1 MNSLAK
7 TMTLKAGLGLV
18 VMALGGLFSCAQQ
31 SPSAEKQPTKKQQIT
46 MSTTSFSGKTDTAT
60 LANGCFWCTEAIFEQ
75 LDGVISA
82 VSGYTGG
89 EGENPTYKEVCTGET
104 GHAEALQIVYD
115 PSKISFDELLEVFW
129 ETHDPTTLNR
139 QGNDVGTQYRSGV
152 FYHNEE
158 QREKAEKYK
167 AELDKS
173 GAFDKPIVTEI
184 TPFKNFYPAED
195 YHQQYFENNENA
207 NPYCKIVIRP
217 KVDKF
222 RKVFKDKLKKD

>member
-1 MNSLAK
+1 MKA
-7 TMTLKAGLGLV
+7 TLKAVLGVLV
-18 VMALGGLFSCAQQ
+18 LTTTGMLSCAQQ
-31 SPSAEKQPTKKQQIT
+31 SAPSEKETTKKETGT
-46 MSTTSFSGKTDTAT
+46 MTTTSFSGKTDTAT

-82 VSGYTGG
+82 TSGYTGG
-89 EGENPTYKEVCTGET
+89 HVKNPTYKEVCTGET

-115 PSKISFDELLEVFW
+115 PAKISFDELLEVFW

-152 FYHNEE
+152 FYHNPE
-158 QREKAEKYK
+158 QKEKAEKYK
-167 AELDKS
+167 DELNKT
-173 GAFDKPIVTEI
+173 GAFNNPIVTEV
-184 TPFKNFYPAED
+184 TAFSKFYPAED
-195 YHQQYFENNENA
+195 YHQQYFENNENQ

-217 KVDKF
+217 KLDKF

>member
-1 MNSLAK
+1 MNLLAK
-7 TMTLKAGLGLV
+7 NMNLKAALGLV
-18 VMALGGLFSCAQQ
+18 ALAMGGLISCAQQ
-31 SPSAEKQPTKKQQIT
+31 SPSADQQTTKKKETT
-46 MSTTSFSGKTDTAT
+46 MSTASFSGKTDTAT

-89 EGENPTYKEVCTGET
+89 QVENPTYKQVCTGET

-115 PSKISFDELLEVFW
+115 PAKISFDELLEVFW

-139 QGNDVGTQYRSGV
+139 QGNDIGTQYRSGV
-152 FYHNEE
+152 FYHNQE
-158 QREKAEKYK
+158 QKEKAEKYK
-167 AELDKS
+167 VELNKS

-184 TPFKNFYPAED
+184 TPFTNFYPAED